1 MIQHSVEW
9 KGTRCLISGPL
20 ASGKE
25 WLVGIMLAQ
34 ASLEVCI
41 GLFKR
46 DLMAYLVQVLFMVL
60 LTIWSCVTLGAKS
73 SELGL

>member
-1 MIQHSVEW
+1 
-9 KGTRCLISGPL
+9 
-20 ASGKE
+20 
-25 WLVGIMLAQ
+25 MLAQ